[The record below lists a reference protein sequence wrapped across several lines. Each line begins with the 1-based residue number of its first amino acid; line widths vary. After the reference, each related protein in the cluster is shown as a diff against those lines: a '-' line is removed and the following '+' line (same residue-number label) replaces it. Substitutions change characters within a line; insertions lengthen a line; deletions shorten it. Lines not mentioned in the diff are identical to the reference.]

1 MKLYTCDES
10 SMEYVHSHMEM
21 MKDLLLRKLIELY
34 EDFAQWS
41 RDISMSFWFD
51 LTWISVDISI
61 PEMVKKSTDD
71 DKKDS
76 HFSMSEAIVWVSS
89 TR

>member
-1 MKLYTCDES
+1 
-10 SMEYVHSHMEM
+10 
-21 MKDLLLRKLIELY
+21 
-34 EDFAQWS
+34 
-41 RDISMSFWFD
+41 MSLWFD

-76 HFSMSEAIVWVSS
+76 YFSMSEAIVWVSS